1 MSSGTLIRILGANAL
16 SLMVLA
22 GPLAA
27 QSVAQT
33 APVTVIRQARVF
45 DGTRIIGVRDVLI
58 RPANLSAAK
67 SINVW
72 ARGDGKTY
80 KIMLFSQGKG
90 MQPLMKDFVAG
101 AEWKE
106 YNFPFAGFD
115 GIDGSDIMG
124 IAFTGGPAAGTF
136 SMQLDEV
143 SLR

>member
-1 MSSGTLIRILGANAL
+1 MFMTGAQP
-16 SLMVLA
+16 M
-22 GPLAA
+22 
-27 QSVAQT
+27 Q
-33 APVTVIRQARVF
+33 
-45 DGTRIIGVRDVLI
+45 
-58 RPANLSAAK
+58 PANLSTAK
-67 SINVW
+67 SISFW

-115 GIDGSDIMG
+115 GVDGSDIMG
-124 IAFTGGPAAGTF
+124 FAFTGGPAAGTF
-136 SMQLDEV
+136 AMQLDEV